1 MISNEA
7 PASKYASAHSAS
19 PRCAKWHYMYFVIA
33 ALGIA
38 AISASLSF
46 SREISVDFLDAV
58 HVKRPLVQRQGHYS
72 NLAGLTGDVR
82 PGELVMSDTDA
93 FKSKN
98 VDREELQFNTAVS
111 RFNEQ
116 LEFAK
121 AEVRLHVQLDQ
132 IDEIVRGLPRFG
144 EHVDEIITQSRLI
157 LQFAEKEEYE
167 AAVHTLTLM
176 NHAGGES
183 SKEMSELNQFIRG
196 IHNKRFEVQLSEA
209 ETVRG
214 YQSWFGAGVQL
225 IGSCHGTVTSC
236 PGQCIH
242 PWKPAPL
249 KRPS

>member
-1 MISNEA
+1 MIFNEV
-7 PASKYASAHSAS
+7 PASKYASAHFAS
-19 PRCAKWHYMYFVIA
+19 PRCAKWHYMCFV
-33 ALGIA
+33 IA
-38 AISASLSF
+38 AISASLGF
-46 SREISVDFLDAV
+46 SHEISVDFLDAV
-58 HVKRPLVQRQGHYS
+58 HVKRPLVQLQGHYS
-72 NLAGLTGDVR
+72 NLAGLAD
-82 PGELVMSDTDA
+82 ELVMSDTDV
-93 FKSKN
+93 FESKN

-121 AEVRLHVQLDQ
+121 TEARLHVQSDQ
-132 IDEIVRGLPRFG
+132 IDEIMRGLPRFG

-196 IHNKRFEVQLSEA
+196 IHNKRFEVQLSAA
-209 ETVRG
+209 ETIRG
-214 YQSWFGAGVQL
+214 YKSWFGAGVL
-225 IGSCHGTVTSC
+225 LMIGSGHGTVTNC
-236 PGQCIH
+236 PGQWIH
-242 PWKPAPL
+242 PWKPVPL